1 MRGDFAFCPKTG
13 ARLSEERYYRAD
25 GPPLRVPVADEYVPA
40 EAIDGELTAGAVCSS
55 HRALLTHFRRTHGF
69 YRSPDDDLYRTVA
82 LRLREL
88 KRAAS
93 GLHASDMVVW
103 LALYDHLNESGV
115 DADWMLGHVE
125 FRCPHCHGR
134 LKYRQS
140 EPETIHAECATDCT
154 DDHAERLAE
163 IERLATELARNVFG
177 AGSAAA
183 KPRDRT
189 TASES
194 VVGSLG

>member
-13 ARLSEERYYRAD
+13 ARLSEKRYYRKS

-93 GLHASDMVVW
+93 GPQSSDMVVW
-103 LALYDHLNESGV
+103 LALHDRLSASGV
-115 DADWMLGHVE
+115 DVDWMLGHVE

-134 LKYRQS
+134 LKYRQPD
-140 EPETIHAECATDCT
+140 PETIHAECATDCT
-154 DDHAERLAE
+154 DDTTERLAE
-163 IERLATELARNVFG
+163 IEGLATDLARNAFG
-177 AGSAAA
+177 AGSSAT
-183 KPRDRT
+183 KPGGRT
-189 TASES
+189 TASEAVAES
-194 VVGSLG
+194 FG